1 MIDNSR
7 AIEAKAPKDKVM
19 LNFAGI
25 DPKNMPT
32 IVMLS
37 SLFAFDAFGGA
48 FVAKSFISYFF
59 YERYE
64 IVLASVGMLLFFCN
78 IVSGI
83 SGILSSKLV

>member
-1 MIDNSR
+1 
-7 AIEAKAPKDKVM
+7 M

-37 SLFAFDAFGGA
+37 VLFAFDAFGGA

-59 YERYE
+59 YEKYQ
-64 IVLASVGMLLFFCN
+64 IVLA
-78 IVSGI
+78 
-83 SGILSSKLV
+83 